1 MPFGKKADEEDDFVE
16 PISKKKIKTYDE
28 QRRETKEK
36 KTQPKDMR
44 SETKETHH
52 EG

>member
-1 MPFGKKADEEDDFVE
+1 MPFGKKADEDDDFVE
-16 PISKKKIKTYDE
+16 PVSKKKIKTYDE
-28 QRRETKEK
+28 QRREAKEK

-44 SETKETHH
+44 SKTEETHH